1 METKNI
7 CLQGT
12 LCTSGNG
19 IGVIVGTGDFT
30 VFGRIAKL
38 ASSERTGRTG
48 LQTEILRF
56 VIIIA
61 SMAFAVAV
69 LIISEFF
76 F

>member
-12 LCTSGNG
+12 LCTSGS
-19 IGVIVGTGDFT
+19 GVGVVVGTGDFT
-30 VFGRIAKL
+30 VFGRIAKQ

-61 SMAFAVAV
+61 SMALAVAI
-69 LIISEFF
+69 LIISE
-76 F
+76 